1 MDKPRPALTLS
12 LSILLVLAIV
22 AARPIHGH
30 AEEPAPADSKAA
42 ARALPYMAFRSFRH
56 EERFNRQ
63 FADAGIRLVFIYPAN
78 TICSLGIPYTQYPPN
93 WIGPDR
99 YNWDALDRQIND
111 VLAWNPGAKLMCMI
125 DLNTP
130 PWWIES
136 HGGAESFRTFGHVAA
151 RDDYRRDVKEYL
163 RNFLEHTETHHQDKI
178 AAYSIAGGMT
188 CEWQDTSRGTPSPSK
203 QAAFARWLGKP
214 GAVIPADRLRASRT
228 PFYDPVAD
236 ADSIAYW
243 RFSASLVADR
253 ILEFAEE
260 AQTTIRHRVPLGCF
274 FGYVMEHNRG
284 RLLYEGHLSYD
295 RVFDSPHLDFF
306 TSPASYMDRRAG
318 GTGGFM
324 TCIDSILSR
333 EKSAW
338 LELDHIT
345 HLLKDGSANGRPIP
359 GHDSAFRNEA
369 ETVGALRREFA
380 MCLVRGVHVWWFD
393 MFGGW
398 FDSPSLM
405 AEIERM
411 REIGDRFGGKSRLRA
426 EVAVLVDA
434 DSMYYV
440 DGHSALARPVLA
452 EQRSTLSRMGA
463 PWEIYSLAD
472 LPRLDTSR
480 YRMVVLPNL
489 FAMTPQKRAWLD
501 DKVFRDGKHVV
512 FAYAPGVI
520 TDGRYDLTNVEKLT
534 GIPIDSLPEV
544 AGPARVTYKASDDW
558 TSVLVSTPCIPSAV
572 LRSIARKAGVHV
584 YCDRPDA
591 LYANHDDLLA
601 VHTGEEGGKRTFTL
615 PRPAGVVELF
625 SGRVVSEQPVE
636 QFTDEVPPM
645 STHLYHLTPPGAP
658 SVRGHRPGRGQ
669 VHAFGSRPARK
680 TASVGRKMDQPP
692 AGPRLV
698 GSNFP

>member
-1 MDKPRPALTLS
+1 MEQLRFSPTLS
-12 LSILLVLAIV
+12 ALLVLAIV
-22 AARPIHGH
+22 LPSTLDSH
-30 AEEPAPADSKAA
+30 AEEPSARTSRAA
-42 ARALPYMAFRSFRH
+42 ACALPYMAFRSFRH

-99 YNWDALDRQIND
+99 YDFDALDRQIND
-111 VLAWNPGAKLMCMI
+111 ILAWNPDAKLMCMI

-136 HGGAESFRTFGHVAA
+136 HDGADSFRTFGHVAA
-151 RDDYRRDVKEYL
+151 REDYRRDAKEYL
-163 RNFLEHTETHHQDKI
+163 RNFLQHTETHHKDKI

-203 QAAFARWLGKP
+203 EAAFARSLGKP
-214 GAVIPADRLRASRT
+214 DAVIPADRMRASRT

-260 AQTTIRHRVPLGCF
+260 AQKTIRHRVPLGTF
-274 FGYVMEHNRG
+274 FGYVLEHNRN

-295 RVFDSPHLDFF
+295 RVFDSAHLDFF

-324 TCIDSILSR
+324 TCIDSILLR
-333 EKSAW
+333 RKSAW
-338 LELDHIT
+338 LEIDHIT
-345 HLLKDGSANGRPIP
+345 HLLKDGNANGRPIP

-405 AEIERM
+405 AEITQM
-411 REIGDRFGGKSRLRA
+411 REIADRFAGTSRFKA
-426 EVAVLVDA
+426 EVVVLVDA

-440 DGHSALARPVLA
+440 DGHSPLARLVLA
-452 EQRSTLSRMGA
+452 EQRSDLSRMGA
-463 PWEIYSLAD
+463 PWEIYSFTD
-472 LPRLDTSR
+472 LPRLDMSR
-480 YRMVVLPNL
+480 FRMVVLPNL
-489 FAMTPQKRAWLD
+489 FAVTPQKRAWLEE
-501 DKVFRDGKHVV
+501 KVFCDGKHVV
-512 FAYAPGVI
+512 FGYAPGII
-520 TDGRYDLTNVEKLT
+520 TDGRYDVDNVEQLT
-534 GIPIDSLPEV
+534 GIPIDSLPPV
-544 AGPARVTYKASDDW
+544 TGPSRVTRKTRDDW
-558 TSVLVSTPCIPSAV
+558 TSILVSTPRTPAKV
-572 LRSIARKAGVHV
+572 LRSIAKQAGVHIYSDQSDTV
-584 YCDRPDA
+584 
-591 LYANHDDLLA
+591 YANDNLLA
-601 VHTGEEGGKRTFTL
+601 VHTDNKGGKRSFTL
-615 PRPAGVVELF
+615 PRPARVVELF
-625 SGRVVSEQPVE
+625 SGRVVSEKPVT
-636 QFTDEVPPM
+636 QFTEELPPL
-645 STHLYHLTPPGAP
+645 STRLYHLTQPGANQP
-658 SVRGHRPGRGQ
+658 TR
-669 VHAFGSRPARK
+669 AARK
-680 TASVGRKMDQPP
+680 
-692 AGPRLV
+692 
-698 GSNFP
+698 

>member
-1 MDKPRPALTLS
+1 M
-12 LSILLVLAIV
+12 AIV
-22 AARPIHGH
+22 LPQPLDSR
-30 AEEPAPADSKAA
+30 AEEPSARTSRAA
-42 ARALPYMAFRSFRH
+42 ARGLPYMAFRSFRH

-63 FADAGIRLVFIYPAN
+63 FADAGFRLVFVYPAN

-93 WIGPDR
+93 WIGPGR
-99 YNWDALDRQIND
+99 YDFGALDRQIND
-111 VLAWNPGAKLMCMI
+111 ILAWNPHAKLMCMI

-130 PWWIES
+130 PWWIEL
-136 HGGAESFRTFGHVAA
+136 HDGADSFRTFGHVAA
-151 RDDYRRDVKEYL
+151 REDYRRDAKEYL
-163 RNFLEHTETHHQDKI
+163 RRFLQHTEAHHKDKI

-188 CEWQDTSRGTPSPSK
+188 CEWQDTSRGTPTPSK
-203 QAAFARWLGKP
+203 EAAFARWLGRP
-214 GAVIPADRLRASRT
+214 GAVIPADRLRASRS

-243 RFSASLVADR
+243 RFSALLVADR

-260 AQTTIRHRVPLGCF
+260 AQKTIRHRVPLGCF

-295 RVFDSPHLDFF
+295 RVFESPHLDFF

-333 EKSAW
+333 GKSAW

-345 HLLKDGSANGRPIP
+345 HLLKDGNANGRPIP

-380 MCLVRGVHVWWFD
+380 MCLARGVHVWWFD

-411 REIGDRFGGKSRLRA
+411 REIGDRFAGTSRLQA

-452 EQRSTLSRMGA
+452 QQRSTLSRMGA

-472 LPRLDTSR
+472 LPRLDMSR
-480 YRMVVLPNL
+480 FRMVVLPNL
-489 FAMTPQKRAWLD
+489 FAVTPQKCAWLD
-501 DKVFRDGKHVV
+501 EKIFCDGKHVV
-512 FAYAPGVI
+512 FGYAPGII
-520 TDGRYDLTNVEKLT
+520 TDGCYDVKNVGQLT
-534 GIPIDSLPEV
+534 GIPLDSLP
-544 AGPARVTYKASDDW
+544 PVTEPSQVTRKSRGDW
-558 TSVLVSTPCIPSAV
+558 TSILVSAPCIPSDV
-572 LRSIARKAGVHV
+572 LRSIAQEAGVHI
-584 YCDRPDA
+584 YNDQPDA
-591 LYANHDDLLA
+591 LYANENLLA
-601 VHTGEEGGKRTFTL
+601 IHTGENGGKRTLSL
-615 PRPAGVVELF
+615 PRRARVVELF
-625 SGRVVSEQPVE
+625 DGRVVSETPVK
-636 QFTDEVPPM
+636 QFTDELPPL
-645 STHLYHLTPPGAP
+645 STRLYHLTQPGQ
-658 SVRGHRPGRGQ
+658 SI
-669 VHAFGSRPARK
+669 K
-680 TASVGRKMDQPP
+680 TAMK
-692 AGPRLV
+692 
-698 GSNFP
+698 